1 MDKARFDTKLP
12 VDQKQYFERAA
23 TLGGYRSLTDFMLS
37 SAQEKA
43 EEIIRKEETVLASE
57 RDAEIF
63 FEAINANTKPNK
75 ALKDLVKSVNGL

>member
-1 MDKARFDTKLP
+1 MNKARFDTKLP

-43 EEIIRKEETVLASE
+43 EEIIRKEETILASE

-63 FEAINANTKPNK
+63 FEAINADAKPNK
-75 ALKDLVKSVNGL
+75 ALKDLVKSVNEL